1 MTSATEGRAVRVR
14 ILTILWPSF
23 LMAGV
28 LDGVVFSAIDPT
40 EAGLVHLLQGVSP
53 LGVYSMGFLLFW
65 SVTACASGMTAL
77 LVVEQD
83 GPPQRA
89 P

>member
-1 MTSATEGRAVRVR
+1 MRFR

-28 LDGVVFSAIDPT
+28 LDGIVFSLIDP
-40 EAGLVHLLQGVSP
+40 ADGRLLRVESDISPQGI
-53 LGVYSMGFLLFW
+53 YTIAFLAFW
-65 SVTACASGMTAL
+65 CVIACASGMTAL

-83 GPPQRA
+83 DGPA